1 MLCTTSTI
9 FTTHNQP
16 TGLKKCL
23 KKISLFTP
31 TIHFNLRWAE
41 RGVWLNVSLIALI
54 PSSFLVF
61 NLSSCSGVFTWGR
74 DMARLA
80 FRQCKESKT
89 RCFKPTPA
97 MCLVLLTD
105 YELYQ
110 ALVAMSQLVSMSA
123 LSVAGKGGFSTWGCV
138 HFKMRRARGHGASES
153 LITR

>member
-1 MLCTTSTI
+1 
-9 FTTHNQP
+9 
-16 TGLKKCL
+16 
-23 KKISLFTP
+23 
-31 TIHFNLRWAE
+31 
-41 RGVWLNVSLIALI
+41 
-54 PSSFLVF
+54 
-61 NLSSCSGVFTWGR
+61 
-74 DMARLA
+74 MARLA

-138 HFKMRRARGHGASES
+138 HFKVRRARGHGAGKS